1 MISVNRIAQS
11 STIVAF
17 LAVAW
22 LSVLPSEIAVVDDF
36 NDKAK
41 HVFAFLVLATGLLR
55 YWRISWPIAVLGLLG
70 YGILIEVVQSYV
82 PGRTASAADVLADI
96 AGIALAVLVQ
106 FLMKIAKAR
115 QFVCADVGLDKVQ
128 GKRSI
133 PGDRSIK

>member
-1 MISVNRIAQS
+1 MISVNRIARL

-41 HVFAFLVLATGLLR
+41 HVFAFFVLAAGLLHC
-55 YWRISWPIAVLGLLG
+55 WRISRSIAVLGLLG
-70 YGILIEVVQSYV
+70 YGILIEVVQSHV

-96 AGIALAVLVQ
+96 AGIALAVLVPS
-106 FLMKIAKAR
+106 LIKIAR
-115 QFVCADVGLDKVQ
+115 LR
-128 GKRSI
+128 RS
-133 PGDRSIK
+133 D